1 MSDLKY
7 GIAYKTELS
16 IKEIEDWMEHNCSG
30 NWDVRLADLD
40 DSEPAR
46 MKKKV
51 ELFFEIAE
59 DKENFKSNFSK
70 RK

>member
-1 MSDLKY
+1 MGASCNKQDRTIVMSDLKY

-16 IKEIEDWMEHNCSG
+16 IKEIEDW
-30 NWDVRLADLD
+30 
-40 DSEPAR
+40 